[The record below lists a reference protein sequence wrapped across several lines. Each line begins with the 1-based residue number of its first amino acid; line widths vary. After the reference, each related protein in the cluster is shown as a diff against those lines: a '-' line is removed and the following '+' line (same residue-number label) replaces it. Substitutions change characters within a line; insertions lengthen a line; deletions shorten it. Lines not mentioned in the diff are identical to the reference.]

1 MPENCLSGIFLL
13 GVRLQK
19 GEIMVD
25 VIGMGNAIVD
35 ITAAAAE
42 VSSLIEFHDA
52 CKGGFFRTTPEAFAI
67 IKSRLK
73 NGRSCCGGSVANS
86 LKAMSVL
93 GISAGFAGKVGDDVE
108 GLKFK
113 AELKDYGV
121 ESLLATDS
129 AAPTACTLILV
140 HDDGEKSMCGKMGA
154 SKFIYPQD
162 IDWTAAEQAKLIFV
176 EGYWLD
182 HNAET
187 VRKIFDFAFSRGIK
201 TALTLSDPIIVRE
214 NLPTLETLLPKID
227 IVLGNENEFG
237 ALGKKEF
244 KTAAMTKGAKGVD
257 LFDRGVWSS
266 FTAPKAERICNTS
279 GAGDAFAGGF
289 LSGLMKGQTAV
300 EAVCL
305 GQLCAANVLQRSESV
320 VGHDFKVNTVYEK
333 LTKNDAA
340 D

>member
-1 MPENCLSGIFLL
+1 M
-13 GVRLQK
+13 
-19 GEIMVD
+19 
-25 VIGMGNAIVD
+25 
-35 ITAAAAE
+35 
-42 VSSLIEFHDA
+42 
-52 CKGGFFRTTPEAFAI
+52 
-67 IKSRLK
+67 
-73 NGRSCCGGSVANS
+73 ANS

-121 ESLLATDS
+121 KSLLATDS

-187 VRKIFDFAFSRGIK
+187 VGKIVDFAFSRGIK

-214 NLPTLETLLPKID
+214 NLPMLETLLPKID

-244 KTAAMTKGAKGVD
+244 KTAVMTKGAKGVD
-257 LFDRGVWSS
+257 LFDRGTWSS
-266 FTAPKAERICNTS
+266 FTAPKVGRICNTS

-289 LSGLMKGQTAV
+289 LSGLMKRQTPA

-305 GQLCAANVLQRSESV
+305 GQLCAANVLLRSESV
-320 VGHDFKVNTVYEK
+320 VGHDFKVNAFYEE
-333 LTKNDAA
+333 LTKNDAT

>member
-1 MPENCLSGIFLL
+1 M
-13 GVRLQK
+13 
-19 GEIMVD
+19 
-25 VIGMGNAIVD
+25 
-35 ITAAAAE
+35 
-42 VSSLIEFHDA
+42 
-52 CKGGFFRTTPEAFAI
+52 
-67 IKSRLK
+67 
-73 NGRSCCGGSVANS
+73 ANS
-86 LKAMSVL
+86 LKAMSIL

-121 ESLLATDS
+121 KSLLATDS

-187 VRKIFDFAFSRGIK
+187 VGKIVDFAFSRGIK

-227 IVLGNENEFG
+227 IILGNENEFG
-237 ALGKKEF
+237 ALGKKS
-244 KTAAMTKGAKGVD
+244 
-257 LFDRGVWSS
+257 L
-266 FTAPKAERICNTS
+266 
-279 GAGDAFAGGF
+279 
-289 LSGLMKGQTAV
+289 
-300 EAVCL
+300 
-305 GQLCAANVLQRSESV
+305 
-320 VGHDFKVNTVYEK
+320 K
-333 LTKNDAA
+333 LPL
-340 D
+340 